1 MKPKY
6 ELILEKAYQ
15 HLAKNG
21 YDNTSLKN
29 IAKSIGITKPA
40 IYYYFNSKEELFVT
54 LLNYIIEEFENDFKN
69 ILNNLKKI
77 KTKEEFIIFLKNI
90 VINDMEKLEK
100 DKNISIVLKQYYL
113 LGYRISEIKE
123 NLDNLSLINES
134 KYYKIFEKAHDLDI
148 LKKEEIKETS
158 IIFNMIDSSIIENY
172 TENPNYDY
180 KKIWNNLIE
189 KYFE

>member
-6 ELILEKAYQ
+6 ELILEKAYE
-15 HLAKNG
+15 HLAING

-54 LLNYIIEEFENDFKN
+54 LLNYIIEELENDFKA
-69 ILNNLKKI
+69 ILDKLKKI
-77 KTKEEFIIFLKNI
+77 KTKEEFIGFLKNI
-90 VINDMEKLEK
+90 IITDMAKLEK
-100 DKNISIVLKQYYL
+100 DTNISIVLKQYYL

-123 NLDNLSLINES
+123 NLDNLSLMNES
-134 KYYKIFEKAHDLDI
+134 KYYKIFEKAYDLDL

>member
-6 ELILEKAYQ
+6 ELILEKAYE
-15 HLAKNG
+15 HLAING

-54 LLNYIIEEFENDFKN
+54 LLNYIIEELENDFKD

-77 KTKEEFIIFLKNI
+77 KTKEEFIIFLKKI
-90 VINDMEKLEK
+90 IINDMEKLEK

-148 LKKEEIKETS
+148 LKKEDIKETS

>member
-6 ELILEKAYQ
+6 ELILEKAYE
-15 HLAKNG
+15 HLAING
-21 YDNTSLKN
+21 YENTSLKN

-54 LLNYIIEEFENDFKN
+54 LLNYIIEELENDFKA
-69 ILNNLKKI
+69 ILDKLKKI
-77 KTKEEFIIFLKNI
+77 KTKEEFIGFLKNI
-90 VINDMEKLEK
+90 IITDMAKLEK
-100 DKNISIVLKQYYL
+100 DTNISIVLKQYYL

-123 NLDNLSLINES
+123 NLDNLSLMNES
-134 KYYKIFEKAHDLDI
+134 KYYKIFEKAYDLDL

-180 KKIWNNLIE
+180 RRIWNNLIG